1 MCNGVYMQFLK
12 LDKCDTRPMV
22 TKGQRVMRL
31 SVIVL
36 HPATGKR
43 MTWGSWLHIEV
54 IYHTV
59 LAMVALFSAGL

>member
-12 LDKCDTRPMV
+12 LDKCDTMV
-22 TKGQRVMRL
+22 TKGQRVLRL

-43 MTWGSWLHIEV
+43 IIG
-54 IYHTV
+54 
-59 LAMVALFSAGL
+59 G